1 MAQRNKPLSFPHEMQ
16 HVKSGRRDHAPVT
29 NARKSAA
36 ATNDRIQTRNPVQ
49 WPDRKSLFGERNR
62 SGLYRFLCLLGM
74 VFFSFTVAAGDLERR
89 QAKRIHDRIAGIPP
103 TADVLDDMEAD
114 ITAGNARAAAAR
126 AMENSAFYN
135 VTLKNF
141 AAPWTNRDQTLFVPL
156 NDYTATVIGMI
167 RDEFPFTEVLSAD
180 LVYVAAAGLGLP
192 AYSMNSNAHYEQLEE
207 RGIDLKDNLVPVA
220 QSAVTSLPVE
230 ATAGVMTT
238 RAAAE
243 AFFVAGTNRAMFRF
257 TLLNHLC
264 NDLEQVKDITRSPDR
279 IRQDVSRS
287 PGGDSRIFLNSC
299 IGCHSGMDPMAQAFA
314 YYNFNT
320 SSGSIEYTPGVVQP
334 KYHINAD
341 TFKYGYVTPDDQW
354 VNYWRNGQ
362 NALLG
367 WDTGLPGF
375 GSGARSLGVEL
386 AGSEAFAACQVT
398 KVFRTVCLREPGNA
412 ADRGQIDSMI
422 GAFKADNY
430 NMKTA
435 FAEAAVYCMGD

>member
-1 MAQRNKPLSFPHEMQ
+1 MEMMKYKKILFRL
-16 HVKSGRRDHAPVT
+16 VNTLLACSLLT
-29 NARKSAA
+29 AA
-36 ATNDRIQTRNPVQ
+36 A
-49 WPDRKSLFGERNR
+49 
-62 SGLYRFLCLLGM
+62 
-74 VFFSFTVAAGDLERR
+74 AAGDLERR
-89 QAKRIHDRIAGIPP
+89 QAKRLHDRIAGVPP
-103 TADVLDDMEAD
+103 DAAVLNAMEAD
-114 ITAGNARAAAAR
+114 IMAGDAIGAAFR

-141 AAPWTNRDQTLFVPL
+141 AAPWTNEDQTLFTPL

-167 RDEFPFTEVLSAD
+167 RDEVPFTEVLSAD
-180 LVYVAAAGLGLP
+180 LVYVGAPGLGLP
-192 AYSMNSNAHYEQLEE
+192 AYSMSSNAHYDQLEAQ
-207 RGIDLKDNLVPVA
+207 GIDLKDNLVPVA
-220 QSAVTSLPVE
+220 QSSVTSLPPA

-257 TLLNHLC
+257 TLMNHLC
-264 NDLEQVKDITRSPDR
+264 TDLEQLKDITRSPGR

-287 PGGDSRIFLNSC
+287 PGGDSRIFMNSC

-314 YYNFNT
+314 YYNFNE

-334 KYHINAD
+334 KYRINAD
-341 TFKYGYVTPDDQW
+341 TFKHGFVTPDDQW
-354 VNYWRNGQ
+354 DNYWRNGQ

-367 WDTGLPGF
+367 WDGGLPGS

-386 AGSEAFAACQVT
+386 AGSEAFARCQVT
-398 KVFRTVCLREPGNA
+398 KVFRNVCLREPGNA
-412 ADRGQIDSMI
+412 ADRSQVDSI
-422 GAFKADNY
+422 TAAFKADNY

>member
-1 MAQRNKPLSFPHEMQ
+1 MLSALQRFVILL
-16 HVKSGRRDHAPVT
+16 T
-29 NARKSAA
+29 L
-36 ATNDRIQTRNPVQ
+36 I
-49 WPDRKSLFGERNR
+49 LFG
-62 SGLYRFLCLLGM
+62 SIA
-74 VFFSFTVAAGDLERR
+74 AAGDLERR

-103 TADVLDDMEAD
+103 AAGVLDDMEAD
-114 ITAGNARAAAAR
+114 IMAGNATAAASR
-126 AMENSAFYN
+126 AMENSAFYS

-141 AAPWTNRDQTLFVPL
+141 AAPWTNRSQTLFTPL

-167 RDEFPFTEVLSAD
+167 RDELPFTDVLSAD
-180 LVYVAAAGLGLP
+180 LVYIGAPGLGLP
-192 AYSMNSNAHYEQLEE
+192 LYSMNNNAHYDQLEE
-207 RGIDLKDNLVPVA
+207 QGIDLKDNLVPVA
-220 QSAVTSLPVE
+220 QSAVTSLPPA

-257 TLLNHLC
+257 TLMNHLC

-287 PGGDSRIFLNSC
+287 PGGDSRIFMNSC

-320 SSGSIEYTPGVVQP
+320 TSGSIEYTPGVVQP

-341 TFKYGYVTPDDQW
+341 TFKHGYVTPDDQW

-367 WDTGLPGF
+367 WDTGLPGL
-375 GSGARSLGVEL
+375 GSGAKSLGVEL
-386 AGSEAFAACQVT
+386 ARTEAFAACQVT

-412 ADRGQIDSMI
+412 ADRGQIDSMTA
-422 GAFKADNY
+422 AFKADNY

-435 FAEAAVYCMGD
+435 FSEAAVYCMGD